1 MSLNFK
7 TFFVCISFSIA
18 LMVLFVL
25 INSSYYKLCYGA
37 KARTI
42 ITRTILL
49 NTLAIVIAWL
59 PMVYF
64 WQEFSMK
71 ILLPVACI
79 VGGLGCVGSRFLYHE
94 IVPDELAKKLV
105 EFMEKRV
112 ETK

>member
-1 MSLNFK
+1 MVFNFK
-7 TFFVCISFSIA
+7 TFFLCISFSIA

-25 INSSYYKLCYGA
+25 INSSYYKLCYGSQ
-37 KARTI
+37 ARRI

-59 PMVYF
+59 PVVYF

-71 ILLPVACI
+71 ILLPFACI

-94 IVPDELAKKLV
+94 IVPEELAKKLV
-105 EFMEKRV
+105 EMIEKKV
-112 ETK
+112 AGK